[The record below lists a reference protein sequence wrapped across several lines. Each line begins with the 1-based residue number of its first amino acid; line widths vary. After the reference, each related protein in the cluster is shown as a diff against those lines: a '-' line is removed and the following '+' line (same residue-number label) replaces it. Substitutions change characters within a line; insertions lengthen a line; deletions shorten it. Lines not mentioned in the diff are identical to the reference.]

1 MPVLSIVL
9 PTYNE
14 AGHVQE
20 LLVGLGQACHGIDH
34 EVVVVDDNSPDG
46 THARVSEYA
55 RAHPEVVP
63 VLRTHERGLATA
75 VLEGFRRAR
84 GDYVVVMDS
93 DGQHPPEAVRRL
105 LEAAR
110 QRQADLVVASR
121 YATGA
126 RVEKFSRPRRVI
138 SWGAKTLA
146 VVCLA
151 RVRHFRITDPMSG
164 FFLVRRASID
174 PDDLRPRGY
183 KILIE
188 ILARSPIRQAVE
200 VGYDFQPRRGGR
212 SKLGLGTQWDYFW
225 HVLGLGLR
233 DRENQRIMLFVIV
246 GLTGILV
253 NLSVYEGAK
262 KLLDLEQAS
271 EALLLIP
278 AALARETSILWNFA
292 WNDATTFRD
301 LRPHAQARFIERVF
315 RFNLVSLLAFGAY
328 LLLFYLLLRGGVPD
342 LVALLIAIFVTFLVN
357 YGGNRR
363 WTYARRADATRP

>member
-14 AGHVQE
+14 AGHIQE
-20 LLVGLGQACHGIDH
+20 LLQELIVACRGIDH
-34 EVVVVDDNSPDG
+34 EILVVDDNSPDG
-46 THARVSEYA
+46 THVRVAEYS
-55 RAHPEVVP
+55 RSHPEVVP
-63 VLRTHERGLATA
+63 VLRTRVRGLATA
-75 VLEGFRRAR
+75 VMEGFRRAR

-93 DGQHPPEAVRRL
+93 DGQHPPEAVPRL
-105 LEAAR
+105 LETAR
-110 QRQADLVVASR
+110 ERQADLVVASR

-126 RVEKFSRPRRVI
+126 SVQEFPRPRRVI

-146 VVCLA
+146 VVSLA
-151 RVRHFRITDPMSG
+151 RVRQFRITDPMSG
-164 FFLVRRASID
+164 FFLVRRAVVD
-174 PDDLRPRGY
+174 ADDLRPRGY

-188 ILARSPIRQAVE
+188 ILARSPIQRAAE
-200 VGYDFQPRRGGR
+200 VGYAFRPRRSGQ
-212 SKLGLGTQWDYFW
+212 SKLGLRTQWDYFW

-233 DRENQRIMLFVIV
+233 DRENQRIMLFVMV

-253 NLSVYEGAK
+253 NVLVYEGAK
-262 KLLDLEQAS
+262 WLLDLKAAS

-301 LRPHAQARFIERVF
+301 LRPHAQAGFLERVF

-328 LLLFYLLLRGGVPD
+328 LLLFYLFLRAGVPD
-342 LVALLIAIFVTFLVN
+342 LIALLIAILVTFLIN